1 MTGIRMLR
9 LVSRVAAVVCAAVVI
24 AIGTSGCSPR
34 AAEWSAG
41 TTVIAGGGTTGVYF
55 DYGGHLADELST
67 TLGISAEVT
76 ETDGSVDNLRR
87 VASGAALLGFA
98 QGDAAADAVAG
109 RGAFDAPL
117 PIQAAARLYDE
128 YVHVVV
134 RADSDI
140 DAITD
145 LAGRTV
151 SLGAVGS
158 GVNVIATRILDAARV
173 DGGTVSNPQLD
184 LRESIAALESGEI
197 DGFFWVGG
205 LPTPGIAN
213 LSGSLPLR
221 LLPIEQDWVNAVN
234 ARYSDAYRSSD
245 FPAGVYGIAR
255 SVPTMAVPNYLIVA
269 SATPDAVVRDVL
281 TVLFDAR
288 SRMAENVPAAAL
300 LSRRQAIFTVPVD
313 LHPGAVDFYRDQRG

>member
-1 MTGIRMLR
+1 MIGDRMLR
-9 LVSRVAAVVCAAVVI
+9 LVRRVAAVVCGVAIVI
-24 AIGTSGCSPR
+24 GASGCSPR
-34 AAEWSAG
+34 ADEWAAETA
-41 TTVIAGGGTTGVYF
+41 VIAGGGTTGVYF

-67 TLGISAEVT
+67 ALGVSAEVS

-87 VASGAALLGFA
+87 VASGEALLGFA

-109 RGAFDAPL
+109 RGAFDSPL

-134 RADSDI
+134 RADSEI
-140 DAITD
+140 GGVAD

-173 DGGTVSNPQLD
+173 DHGAVSNPQLD
-184 LRESIAALESGEI
+184 LRESISALAAGEI

-205 LPTPGIAN
+205 LPTPGIEI

-221 LLPIEQDWVNAVN
+221 LLPIEQDWVNAIN
-234 ARYSDAYRSSD
+234 SRYSDAYRSSD
-245 FPAGVYGIAR
+245 FPAGAYGIAR

-269 SATPDAVVRDVL
+269 SETPDAVVGDVL

-288 SRMAENVPAAAL
+288 SRMAEDVPAAAL
-300 LSRRQAIFTVPVD
+300 LSRRQAIFTVPVA
-313 LHPGAVDFYRDQRG
+313 LHPGAVEFYRDQRG

>member
-1 MTGIRMLR
+1 MTRDRMLR
-9 LVSRVAAVVCAAVVI
+9 LVRSVAAAICAMVVVVG
-24 AIGTSGCSPR
+24 ASGCSAR
-34 AAEWSAG
+34 AAEWAAG

-55 DYGGHLADELST
+55 DYGGHLADELAA

-87 VASGAALLGFA
+87 VASGEALLGFA

-117 PIQAAARLYDE
+117 PIRAAARLYDE

-173 DGGTVSNPQLD
+173 DDGAVSNPQLD

-205 LPTPGIAN
+205 LPTPGIEN

-221 LLPIEQDWVNAVN
+221 LLPIEQDWVNDIN
-234 ARYSDAYRSSD
+234 ARYSDAYRPSD
-245 FPAGVYGIAR
+245 FPAGAYGIAR

-269 SATPDAVVRDVL
+269 TATPDAVVRDVL

-288 SRMAENVPAAAL
+288 SRMAEDVPAAAL
-300 LSRRQAIFTVPVD
+300 LSRRQAIFTVPVE

>member
-1 MTGIRMLR
+1 MTRDRMLR
-9 LVSRVAAVVCAAVVI
+9 LARRAAAAVCAAVVVLG
-24 AIGTSGCSPR
+24 ASGCSPR
-34 AAEWSAG
+34 AGEWAEG
-41 TTVIAGGGTTGVYF
+41 TAVIAGGGTTGVYF
-55 DYGGHLADELST
+55 DYGGHFAEELST
-67 TLGISAEVT
+67 ALGVSAEVT

-87 VASGAALLGFA
+87 VASGEALLGFA

-109 RGAFDAPL
+109 RGAFDEPL

-134 RADSDI
+134 RVDSEI
-140 DAITD
+140 DGITD
-145 LAGRTV
+145 LTGRTV

-173 DGGTVSNPQLD
+173 DAGSVNNPQLD

-205 LPTPGIAN
+205 LPTPGIEN

-245 FPAGVYGIAR
+245 FPAGAYGIAQ

-269 SATPDAVVRDVL
+269 SATPDAVVKDVL

-288 SRMAENVPAAAL
+288 SRMAEDVPAAAL